1 MPLVQIS
8 LFPGRSAE
16 KKAEMAREITRVLET
31 VGGIRPADT
40 TVIFTEVSPADWSVG
55 GEPLGGGA
63 GT

>member
-16 KKAEMAREITRVLET
+16 AKAEMARGITRVLET

-40 TVIFTEVSPADWSVG
+40 TVIFTEVAPCDWLVASQ
-55 GEPLGGGA
+55 PLGA
-63 GT
+63 AAKS